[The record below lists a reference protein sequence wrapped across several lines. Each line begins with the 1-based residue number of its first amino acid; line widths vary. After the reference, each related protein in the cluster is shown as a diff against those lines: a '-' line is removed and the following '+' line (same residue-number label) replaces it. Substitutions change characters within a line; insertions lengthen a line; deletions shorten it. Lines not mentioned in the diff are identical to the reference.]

1 MKPATSRAIVAM
13 ENRWAEGEYD
23 RRPALAG
30 DLVYRDVGV
39 IVAGGGPPTALAT
52 KAATATISFV
62 FISGSDPIKDG
73 LVSSFNRPGGNATG
87 VYLFVKRWRQKK
99 LELLSALVPQNALI
113 ILVNPK
119 NPSVNVKS
127 NELQIA
133 SQVLGRQIRI
143 FNAST
148 EGDIDTAFET
158 LTQQGAG
165 ALLVGADPFFSARR
179 AQFVNLAA
187 RHALPTIG
195 EWREF
200 VAAGGLM
207 SYGTSISDAYRQM
220 GRYTGRILKGEK
232 PADLPT
238 VAYF

>member
-1 MKPATSRAIVAM
+1 M
-13 ENRWAEGEYD
+13 
-23 RRPALAG
+23 
-30 DLVYRDVGV
+30 
-39 IVAGGGPPTALAT
+39 
-52 KAATATISFV
+52 
-62 FISGSDPIKDG
+62 
-73 LVSSFNRPGGNATG
+73 
-87 VYLFVKRWRQKK
+87 
-99 LELLSALVPQNALI
+99 
-113 ILVNPK
+113 
-119 NPSVNVKS
+119 
-127 NELQIA
+127 
-133 SQVLGRQIRI
+133 LGRQIRI

>member
-1 MKPATSRAIVAM
+1 M
-13 ENRWAEGEYD
+13 EA
-23 RRPALAG
+23 
-30 DLVYRDVGV
+30 
-39 IVAGGGPPTALAT
+39 
-52 KAATATISFV
+52 
-62 FISGSDPIKDG
+62 
-73 LVSSFNRPGGNATG
+73 
-87 VYLFVKRWRQKK
+87 KK